1 MLITI
6 KHTINNSD
14 RSIFH
19 HRRRR
24 IPASVHGSWRKSTR
38 RRAAHAMGLWPVVP
52 WVFSHGN
59 HGPGEIFHGMKCWEK
74 KHADNDGI
82 YGIYRIYGIYG
93 MGVPWFIFVFCCVRN
108 MFSNLGY
115 DIWGSVPG
123 FGQLFCQLQHLWS
136 WPTFQDLWNDHFGTY
151 GSLMVPIL
159 HSQVDQLTFLF
170 SFRTK
175 IRADRSSLWSEPS
188 WLPPK
193 CREDHER
200 S

>member
-1 MLITI
+1 MMGYMGYIGYMGYMGWGFHDLFLFFVVFEICFRTWAM
-6 KHTINNSD
+6 
-14 RSIFH
+14 IF
-19 HRRRR
+19 
-24 IPASVHGSWRKSTR
+24 G
-38 RRAAHAMGLWPVVP
+38 
-52 WVFSHGN
+52 
-59 HGPGEIFHGMKCWEK
+59 
-74 KHADNDGI
+74 
-82 YGIYRIYGIYG
+82 
-93 MGVPWFIFVFCCVRN
+93 
-108 MFSNLGY
+108 
-115 DIWGSVPG
+115 
-123 FGQLFCQLQHLWS
+123 GQY
-136 WPTFQDLWNDHFGTY
+136 LWNDHFGTY